1 MSTGKEVC
9 RHLKAVRRDIADKN
23 DIELIQEECTLDGP
37 CMGTCPKCEQEV
49 RYLEE
54 KLAERKR
61 LGKAASVIGVAAT
74 IAGSIALTSCN
85 QPLGGDPLPPD
96 AGMPP
101 YEEPLK
107 GDPYYP
113 EDSTST
119 QIPDSTTT
127 SETD

>member
-9 RHLKAVRRDIADKN
+9 RHLKAVRRDIADTN
-23 DIELIQEECTLDGP
+23 DIELIQEECTHEGP

-54 KLAERKR
+54 KLSERKR

-74 IAGSIALTSCN
+74 IAGSIALSSCN
-85 QPLGGDPLPPD
+85 QPLGGDPLPPE
-96 AGMPP
+96 GMII
-101 YEEPLK
+101 EQPLD
-107 GDPYYP
+107 GDPYVP

-127 SETD
+127 SETE

>member
-1 MSTGKEVC
+1 MSSGKEVC

-23 DIELIQEECTLDGP
+23 DIELNQEECTHEGP

-54 KLAERKR
+54 KLSERKR

-74 IAGSIALTSCN
+74 IAGSVALTSCN
-85 QPLGGDPLPPD
+85 QPLGGDPLPQ
-96 AGMPP
+96 GMII
-101 YEEPLK
+101 EQPLE

-113 EDSTST
+113 EEDSTSVQT
-119 QIPDSTTT
+119 PDSIPTP
-127 SETD
+127 EAE

>member
-1 MSTGKEVC
+1 MC

-23 DIELIQEECTLDGP
+23 DIELIQEECTHEGP

-54 KLAERKR
+54 KLSERKR

-74 IAGSIALTSCN
+74 IAGSIALSSCN
-85 QPLGGDPLPPD
+85 HPLGGDPLPPE
-96 AGMPP
+96 GMII
-101 YEEPLK
+101 EQPLE

-127 SETD
+127 SETN

>member
-9 RHLKAVRRDIADKN
+9 RHLKAVRRDIAEHN
-23 DIELIQEECTLDGP
+23 DIELIQEECTHEGP
-37 CMGTCPKCEQEV
+37 CRGTCPKCEQEV

-54 KLAERKR
+54 KLSERKR

-74 IAGSIALTSCN
+74 IAGSIAFTSCN
-85 QPLGGDPLPPD
+85 QPLGGDPMLPQ
-96 AGMPP
+96 GMIT
-101 YEEPLK
+101 EQPLE
-107 GDPYYP
+107 GDPYFP

-127 SETD
+127 TDTE

>member
-1 MSTGKEVC
+1 
-9 RHLKAVRRDIADKN
+9 
-23 DIELIQEECTLDGP
+23 
-37 CMGTCPKCEQEV
+37 MGTCPKCEQEV
-49 RYLEE
+49 RFLEE
-54 KLAERKR
+54 KLSERKR

-74 IAGSIALTSCN
+74 IAGSIALSSCN
-85 QPLGGDPLPPD
+85 QPLGGDPLPPE
-96 AGMPP
+96 GMII
-101 YEEPLK
+101 EQPLE